1 MAVDEQLEKIEKKET
16 KVCSND
22 SLKLAKNSDI
32 ITDALEE
39 LFSESK
45 IKPKSKK
52 YKGDLSIRKD
62 VVNKNILRII
72 SRYYKEILNEK
83 FPDFKH
89 TFKNSNAIEG
99 LLSDFWNN
107 IFPENFDS
115 DLKYSLGAFVIAPKM
130 KILDMRGDK
139 KSPILRTITQIHKI
153 LSKYTHKDL
162 EKLVALNEKYFTDI
176 SEQSFGSKKNFN
188 WWKFEKK
195 FSSQHFNEI
204 KSDNCENKQQNFSP
218 ISVIFSNFFEKGMN
232 FFNQQE
238 TVQKNKIVYYA
249 ALNNLKMRF
258 TLQRDS

>member
-1 MAVDEQLEKIEKKET
+1 MAMDEQLEKIEKKEA

-72 SRYYKEILNEK
+72 SRYYKEILTIK

-99 LLSDFWNN
+99 LLTDF
-107 IFPENFDS
+107 
-115 DLKYSLGAFVIAPKM
+115 
-130 KILDMRGDK
+130 
-139 KSPILRTITQIHKI
+139 
-153 LSKYTHKDL
+153 
-162 EKLVALNEKYFTDI
+162 
-176 SEQSFGSKKNFN
+176 
-188 WWKFEKK
+188 
-195 FSSQHFNEI
+195 
-204 KSDNCENKQQNFSP
+204 
-218 ISVIFSNFFEKGMN
+218 
-232 FFNQQE
+232 
-238 TVQKNKIVYYA
+238 
-249 ALNNLKMRF
+249 
-258 TLQRDS
+258 